1 MVKAAVEM
9 RPNQRRLGDRSDSF
23 GVQVVSPPSLLFP
36 LVYLWN
42 QKSGRQPTATFS
54 AWSQLLACL
63 ALGGYETAPPAAP
76 APAPAAGLKAIIPP
90 ASEESASAQRASAE
104 TLPTVGLTLQLT
116 VSGQRRV
123 TQLVGRFSSAELC
136 SAERGASLL
145 HSALIRLAGMQR
157 AASNQRSKQINTLE
171 LSRARLAGQPS
182 FATHCNQFYFI
193 LVSSAICYVAKC

>member
-1 MVKAAVEM
+1 M

-42 QKSGRQPTATFS
+42 QKIGRQPTATFS

-63 ALGGYETAPPAAP
+63 ALGAYETAPPA

-90 ASEESASAQRASAE
+90 ALGESASAQSASAE
-104 TLPTVGLTLQLT
+104 TLPTLGLTLKLT

-157 AASNQRSKQINTLE
+157 AASDQRSKQINTLE